1 MTYQKEVT
9 PYNFGGLE
17 GQTFAKAKTIVLPVP
32 YAGTVSYGSGTDK
45 GPHAIIESSRHMEL
59 YDMELDCEPYKTG
72 IFTEKFLPVQKLP
85 AEKMLRMV
93 EKKYGELVAKN
104 KFVAM
109 LGGEHSISPAVT
121 APLCEKY
128 PDLSILQWDAHA
140 DLRDS
145 WEGTKFSHACAM
157 RRFYSPVPQ
166 ALGEPSEALAKDGK
180 NRRIVQVGIR
190 SMSVEE
196 ADFIKK
202 TGQRKNI
209 FTPQEFNVQKI
220 LNRLTQNVYITID
233 LDGFDP
239 SILPAT
245 GTPEPGGLNW
255 QNFLSLMRTVFN
267 KKNVVGFDVVELA
280 PIKNQPASDFLAA
293 LAVYKMIAYKFD
305 K

>member
-1 MTYQKEVT
+1 MAYQKEVT

-17 GQTFAKAKTIVLPVP
+17 GQTFAQAKVVVLPVP
-32 YAGTVSYGSGTDK
+32 YDGTVSYGNGTCE
-45 GPHAIIESSRHMEL
+45 GPDAIIESSRHMEL

-72 IFTEKFLPVQKLP
+72 IFTEKFLPVQKLS
-85 AEKMLRMV
+85 AEKMFRVV
-93 EKKYGELVAKN
+93 EKKYGELMAKN
-104 KFVAM
+104 KFVVM

-121 APLCEKY
+121 VPLQKKY

-140 DLRDS
+140 DLRNL

-157 RRFYSPVPQ
+157 RRFHEKTKQ
-166 ALGEPSEALAKDGK
+166 
-180 NRRIVQVGIR
+180 IVQVGIR

-202 TGQRKNI
+202 NKIRKNI
-209 FTPQEFNVQKI
+209 FTPAEFNVQKI
-220 LNRLTQNVYITID
+220 LSRLDRNVYITID

-239 SILPAT
+239 SVLPAT
-245 GTPEPGGLNW
+245 GTPEPGGQNW
-255 QNFLSLMRTVFN
+255 QEFLTLMRAVFN

-293 LAVYKMIAYKFD
+293 LAVYKLIGYKFN
-305 K
+305 KK